1 MLKKLLIAIPTLFSL
16 GAHSQV
22 DSLLLDLYSSEKT
35 VNYASASFKT
45 TRVINGQSLE
55 NTHAGTLDLKIS
67 HRFGFLSSGLYEL
80 FGLDQA
86 TIRIGLDYGITD
98 NLMVGFGRTSVQKAL
113 DGFAKYKILRQSTG
127 LKNMPITL
135 SAYTSVAMQTLRW
148 DDSERD
154 NLPSSRLYY
163 TYQLIAGRKF
173 SEGTSVQLMPTVV
186 HRNLVTEVIEKND
199 VYVMGIAGRQKLS
212 KRLALNFEYY
222 YVLPDQILDTYYNS
236 LSFGLDIET
245 GGHVFQLHCT
255 NSTSMIEKG
264 FMTETV
270 GNWANGDIRFGFNV
284 SRVFTIKGD
293 KKPKKI

>member
-270 GNWANGDIRFGFNV
+270 GNWASGDIRFGFNV

>member
-186 HRNLVTEVIEKND
+186 HRNLVTEVKEKND